1 MSCLYINTCGY
12 NDFGKVSCKLPT
24 VDAGGIEPTIYTNYV
39 LADRCSKTARAVNYF
54 RKKVFHNRCLINA
67 PPRPVSTF
75 YTPSQHISLTTT
87 KKTLTSIFFHA
98 TLQYHKKY
106 YEGLLFLRH
115 FNPYYASGFF
125 LYPLEKSET
134 QGILM
139 FSGGIEREQWHE
151 MGNEE

>member
-39 LADRCSKTARAVNYF
+39 LADRCSKTATAVNYF
-54 RKKVFHNRCLINA
+54 PLT
-67 PPRPVSTF
+67 PRPVSTF
-75 YTPSQHISLTTT
+75 YTPSLTTT

-106 YEGLLFLRH
+106 NEGLLFLRH